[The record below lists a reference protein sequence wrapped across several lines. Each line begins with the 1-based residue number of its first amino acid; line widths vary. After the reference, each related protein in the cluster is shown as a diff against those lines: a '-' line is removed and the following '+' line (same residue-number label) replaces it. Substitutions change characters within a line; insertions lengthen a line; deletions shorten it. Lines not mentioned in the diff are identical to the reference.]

1 MVRAERMLEII
12 HQEKLVMNAE
22 KMGVYLLKMLEKVQM
37 EFTQTISNAR
47 GRGLMMAFDL
57 RTAEERNNLAGMLFK
72 NGLAV
77 LGCGEK
83 SIRFRPHMTL
93 KKEEADYAIEILRK
107 TLKKFSK

>member
-1 MVRAERMLEII
+1 
-12 HQEKLVMNAE
+12 
-22 KMGVYLLKMLEKVQM
+22 LKELEKVQT
-37 EFTQTISNAR
+37 EFPQIISNAR

-57 RTAEERNNLAGMLFK
+57 PNAEERKELVGNLFK

-93 KKEEADYAIEILRK
+93 NKEEADSAIEILRK